1 MSGGRSE
8 AGSFARYDRC
18 RGSGLPGA
26 PAVGD
31 EASTLLGS
39 LERQRATLA
48 WKCADLDVVG
58 LRATVGV
65 SSVTLGGLLKH
76 LAFMEDINLT
86 TGGFVGNLFE
96 DTGPTYFVPTMQ
108 RATPGILTLPSCS

>member
-1 MSGGRSE
+1 M
-8 AGSFARYDRC
+8 AGSCPSPRQAAAELGVRSCRC
-18 RGSGLPGA
+18 VSGLVVGPVPSRAVTVADDQGYPEP

-39 LERQRATLA
+39 LERQRETLA
-48 WKCADLDVVG
+48 WKCADLDLAG

-76 LAFMEDINLT
+76 LAFMEDI
-86 TGGFVGNLFE
+86 
-96 DTGPTYFVPTMQ
+96 
-108 RATPGILTLPSCS
+108 